1 MTDLKQQ
8 LNPMS
13 GFILS
18 EGAKLT
24 DYDQSIITA
33 LYQPIIGPDALVLL
47 NTFWNLIDQQPL
59 ISERILHTTLMNIVN
74 LSPQAIVA
82 SRGRL
87 EAVNLMQTWHNTD
100 TLGEYY
106 VYELHAPLQPQQ
118 FFTDELMSVLLLSAV
133 ESSYYQK
140 LQQRFQLRQ
149 LRQID
154 GDNISQKITDVFN
167 VSSDAFQKV
176 ASLTPKSSQRQNKA
190 TIAYDEIVAE
200 NAADFDFELLVDSLQ
215 NTGINRQTLELK
227 RNMLFALHQTVGIN
241 ELELSKYIRK
251 TMTFDTFEINDDL
264 LKQQVIDAYRPRNK
278 QMAPKVAD
286 TSATLNTKVAD
297 NEVTTLPVA
306 VQTVL
311 RNAAELKPREF
322 LQSVKEEKNGFP
334 TANEVKTI
342 TDVIE
347 ANVLPLEVVNIL
359 IFYVL
364 ITLGRDNIN
373 RAYFNSI
380 ANTLS
385 QNHISDAL
393 NALKFLGK
401 FQREQQTKVTKKYA
415 TGRSSKKV
423 ETKPTYAKE
432 PTPEVSASELAATKA
447 SLERLKQSRLQQDK
461 AQGGQA

>member
-1 MTDLKQQ
+1 MTDLNHQ

-33 LYQPIIGPDALVLL
+33 LYQPIIGPDAIVLL
-47 NTFWNLIDQQPL
+47 NTFWNLIEEQPR

-74 LSPQAIVA
+74 LAPQAIVA
-82 SRGRL
+82 ARGRL

-149 LRQID
+149 LVQID

-167 VSSDAFQKV
+167 VSSEAFQKV
-176 ASLTPKSSQRQNKA
+176 ASLTPTPTQRQVTA
-190 TIAYDEIVAE
+190 TIAYDEIGA
-200 NAADFDFELLVDSLQ
+200 NNSTTFDFELIVDSLQ

-264 LKQQVIDAYRPRNK
+264 LKQQVIDAYRPRPK
-278 QMAPKVAD
+278 QAKEATKTAATPTTAKVD
-286 TSATLNTKVAD
+286 E
-297 NEVTTLPVA
+297 NELATLPVA

-311 RNAAELKPREF
+311 RNAQELNPREF

-385 QNHISDAL
+385 QNHVADAL

-401 FQREQQTKVTKKYA
+401 FQREQQNKVTKKYA

-423 ETKPTYAKE
+423 ETKPTYATTPA
-432 PTPEVSASELAATKA
+432 PTVTANELAATQA
-447 SLERLKQSRLQQDK
+447 SLERLKQSRIQHDK
-461 AQGGQA
+461 AHGGQA

>member
-1 MTDLKQQ
+1 MTDFKQQ

-33 LYQPIIGPDALVLL
+33 LYQPIIGPEAMVLL
-47 NTFWNLIDQQPL
+47 NTLWNLIDQKPL
-59 ISERILHTTLMNIVN
+59 LSERILHTTLMNIVN
-74 LSPQAIVA
+74 LSPQAIVIA
-82 SRGRL
+82 RGRL
-87 EAVNLMQTWHNTD
+87 EAVNLMQTWHNVD

-106 VYELHAPLQPQQ
+106 VYEMHAPLQPQQ

-149 LRQID
+149 LAKID
-154 GDNISQKITDVFN
+154 GENISQKITDVFN
-167 VSSDAFQKV
+167 INSEAFKTV
-176 ASLTPKSSQRQNKA
+176 ADLPTNPVQRQTNA
-190 TIAYDEIVAE
+190 TIAYDEIVTKNKAT
-200 NAADFDFELLVDSLQ
+200 FDFELLVDSLQ
-215 NTGINRQTLELK
+215 NTGINRKTLELK
-227 RNMLFALHQTVGIN
+227 RNMLFALHQTMGIN
-241 ELELSKYIRK
+241 ELELSKYIRR

-264 LKQQVIDAYRPRNK
+264 LKQQVIEAYRPQNK
-278 QMAPKVAD
+278 QGIETNKVD
-286 TSATLNTKVAD
+286 VSSSTSLSE
-297 NEVTTLPVA
+297 NEISSLPVA

-311 RNAAELKPREF
+311 RNAQELKPREF
-322 LQSVKEEKNGFP
+322 LQSIKEEKHGFP
-334 TANEVKTI
+334 TTNEVKTI

-385 QNHISDAL
+385 QNRITDAL
-393 NALKFLGK
+393 KALKFLGK
-401 FQREQQTKVTKKYA
+401 FQREQQNKVTKRYA
-415 TGRSSKKV
+415 TGRANKKV
-423 ETKPTYAKE
+423 ETKPTYVD
-432 PTPEVSASELAATKA
+432 TPAPKVTASELAATKA
-447 SLERLKQSRLQQDK
+447 SLNRLKKSRLQQDK
-461 AQGGQA
+461 VRGGQG

>member
-1 MTDLKQQ
+1 MTDLNHQ

-33 LYQPIIGPDALVLL
+33 LYQPIIGPDAMVLL
-47 NTFWNLIDQQPL
+47 NTFWNLIEEQPR

-74 LSPQAIVA
+74 LAPQAIVA
-82 SRGRL
+82 ARGRL

-149 LRQID
+149 LVQID

-167 VSSDAFQKV
+167 VSSEAFQKV
-176 ASLTPKSSQRQNKA
+176 ASLTPTPTQRQVTAK
-190 TIAYDEIVAE
+190 IAYDEIGA
-200 NAADFDFELLVDSLQ
+200 NNSATFDFELIVDSLQ

-264 LKQQVIDAYRPRNK
+264 LKQQVIDAYRPRPK
-278 QMAPKVAD
+278 QAKEATKIAATPTTAKVD
-286 TSATLNTKVAD
+286 E
-297 NEVTTLPVA
+297 NELATLPVA

-311 RNAAELKPREF
+311 RNAQELNPREF

-385 QNHISDAL
+385 QNHVADAL

-401 FQREQQTKVTKKYA
+401 FQREQQNKVTKKYA

-423 ETKPTYAKE
+423 ETKPTYATTPA
-432 PTPEVSASELAATKA
+432 PTVTANELAATQA
-447 SLERLKQSRLQQDK
+447 SLERLKQSRIQHDK
-461 AQGGQA
+461 AHGGQA